1 MLVEVYNSSEVIQER
16 SVRASERVCISE
28 KHIEEE
34 QDDDDDDEDEEER
47 GGGGWKL

>member
-16 SVRASERVCISE
+16 SVRISE

-34 QDDDDDDEDEEER
+34 QDDDDDDEDE
-47 GGGGWKL
+47 